1 MRDKLYRLG
10 LILLILSILSMVLT
24 FSGACTP
31 VAEEPVPPAETPP
44 LPLEVIDQAGRVVRI
59 DKIPEKII
67 SLSPGNTEII
77 YALGLQDSLVG
88 VTEFCDYPEAAKDKP
103 KIGGF
108 TTVDIERVVEI
119 QPDLILAANIHQDE
133 VIPRLEGFGLTVLTL
148 DPKTIDGVL
157 QAINLIGKLTGKKDE
172 ASQLVTEM
180 KTRIKLITDRTDLL
194 SDSQRL
200 RVFYILWHDPLM
212 TAGSGTRIH
221 ELIAKA
227 GGINIAR
234 DLAGDY
240 PTISLEAVILANPQI
255 IIAGSGHGTGKD
267 LPYQFALTET
277 RLKDVDAQQN
287 ARVYEIDGDLTS
299 RPGPRI
305 VDGLEKFAEF
315 IHPEL
320 FKEVR

>member
-10 LILLILSILSMVLT
+10 LILLILSMLSVLL
-24 FSGACTP
+24 GACKP
-31 VAEEPVPPAETPP
+31 AAEEPAPDAETQM
-44 LPLEVIDQAGRVVRI
+44 LPLEVTDQAGRVVSI

-67 SLSPGNTEII
+67 SIAPGNTEII
-77 YALGLQDSLVG
+77 YALELQDRLVG
-88 VTEFCDYPEAAKDKP
+88 VTEHCDYPEAVKDKL

-108 TTVDIERVVEI
+108 STVDIEKVVEI

-133 VIPRLEGFGLTVLTL
+133 VIPRLEGLGLTVLTL
-148 DPKTIDGVL
+148 DPKTIDEVL

-180 KTRIKLITDRTDLL
+180 KTRIKLITDRTAPL
-194 SDSQRL
+194 SDSQRP

-234 DLAGDY
+234 DLASDY

>member
-1 MRDKLYRLG
+1 MRKKLYRLG
-10 LILLILSILSMVLT
+10 LILLIISMVLI

-31 VAEEPVPPAETPP
+31 VAEESASPAETPT
-44 LPLEVIDQAGRVVRI
+44 LPLEVVDQAGRVVKI

-67 SLSPGNTEII
+67 SLAPGNTEII
-77 YALGLQDSLVG
+77 YALELQDRLVG
-88 VTEFCDYPEAAKDKP
+88 VTEFCDYPEAVKDKP

-108 TTVDIERVVEI
+108 STVDIERVVEI
-119 QPDLILAANIHQDE
+119 QPDLILAANIHKDE
-133 VIPRLEGFGLTVLTL
+133 AIPTLEGLGLTVITL
-148 DPKTIDGVL
+148 DPKSIDEVL
-157 QAINLIGKLTGKKDE
+157 QAINLIGNLTGKKDE
-172 ASQLVTEM
+172 ASQLVTEIM
-180 KTRIKLITDRTDLL
+180 NRVKSVTDRTAPL
-194 SDSQRL
+194 SDSQRP

-227 GGINIAR
+227 GGINIAHE
-234 DLAGDY
+234 LAGDY
-240 PTISLEAVILANPQI
+240 PTISLEAVILANPQVI
-255 IIAGSGHGTGKD
+255 VAGSGHGTGKD
-267 LPYQFALTET
+267 LPYQFALTEA
-277 RLKDVDAQQN
+277 RLKDVDARQN

-320 FKEVR
+320 FKEAR